1 MKKFYF
7 ILTGIIVIV
16 AINVI
21 IYTFVESVLS
31 GNKYDF
37 TTEYYKEL
45 ELKFSGTKSDLV
57 DEVQNYI
64 DSIAPYSNL
73 RAFELVENCE
83 KYNVDI
89 KFVLAQGEVESH
101 FGTKGMASKTNSVWN
116 VGAFDGYDLKHIKT
130 KYNNPNQSIE
140 PYLILLN
147 KKYLTNKIEL
157 DLLDKYESIDGYRYA
172 TDKFYEEKLKN
183 KYNYILNKTKI
194 DSLQNKLKYY
204 KDRLGK

>member
-1 MKKFYF
+1 MKKIYF
-7 ILTGIIVIV
+7 ILTGIALILGVNI
-16 AINVI
+16 I
-21 IYTFVESVLS
+21 IYILVELS
-31 GNKYDF
+31 INCNKYDF

-45 ELKFSGTKSDLV
+45 ELKFSGVKSDLV

-101 FGTKGMASKTNSVWN
+101 FGTKGMASKTNSIWN
-116 VGAFDGYDLKHIKT
+116 VGAFDGYDLKHIRT
-130 KYNNPNQSIE
+130 RYNNSNQSIE

-147 KKYLTNKIEL
+147 KKYLINKIEL
-157 DLLDKYESIDGYRYA
+157 DLLDKYESVDGYRYA

-183 KYNYILNKTKI
+183 KYNYILSKTKI
-194 DSLQNKLKYY
+194 DSLQNQLKYY

>member
-1 MKKFYF
+1 MKKFCF
-7 ILTGIIVIV
+7 VLIGVIVI
-16 AINVI
+16 IIITVI
-21 IYTFVESVLS
+21 IYFTILTIT
-31 GNKYDF
+31 GKKYDF

-45 ELKFSGTKSDLV
+45 ELKFSGVKSDLV
-57 DEVQNYI
+57 DAVQNYI

-101 FGTKGMASKTNSVWN
+101 FGTKGMASKTNSIWN
-116 VGAFDGYDLKHIKT
+116 VGAFDGYDLKHIRT
-130 KYNNPNQSIE
+130 RYNNSNQSIE

-147 KKYLTNKIEL
+147 KKYLINKIEL
-157 DLLDKYESIDGYRYA
+157 DLLDKYESVDGYRYA

-194 DSLQNKLKYY
+194 DSLQNQLKYY

>member
-1 MKKFYF
+1 MKKFYY
-7 ILTGIIVIV
+7 ILAGVIVII
-16 AINVI
+16 AINII
-21 IYTFVESVLS
+21 IYILAELVITGE
-31 GNKYDF
+31 KYDF
-37 TTEYYKEL
+37 ATEYYKEL

-89 KFVLAQGEVESH
+89 KFALAQGEIESH

-116 VGAFDGYDLKHIKT
+116 VGAFDGYDLMHIKT
-130 KYNNPNQSIE
+130 KYNNPNLSIE

-147 KKYLTNKIEL
+147 KKYLINKIEL
-157 DLLDKYESIDGYRYA
+157 DLLDKYESVDGYRYA

-204 KDRLGK
+204 KNRLGR

>member
-7 ILTGIIVIV
+7 ILTGIIVII

-21 IYTFVESVLS
+21 IYTFIEAALS

-83 KYNVDI
+83 KYNIDI

-116 VGAFDGYDLKHIKT
+116 VGAFDGYDLKHIRT

-140 PYLILLN
+140 NLPNYIKKVEIIFKN
-147 KKYLTNKIEL
+147 KK
-157 DLLDKYESIDGYRYA
+157 
-172 TDKFYEEKLKN
+172 
-183 KYNYILNKTKI
+183 
-194 DSLQNKLKYY
+194 
-204 KDRLGK
+204 

>member
-1 MKKFYF
+1 MKKIYF
-7 ILTGIIVIV
+7 ILTGIALILGVSI
-16 AINVI
+16 I
-21 IYTFVESVLS
+21 IYIIVGLS
-31 GNKYDF
+31 INGNKYDF

-45 ELKFSGTKSDLV
+45 ELKFSGAKSDLV

-101 FGTKGMASKTNSVWN
+101 FGTKGMASKTNSIWN
-116 VGAFDGYDLKHIKT
+116 VGAFDGYDLKHIRT
-130 KYNNPNQSIE
+130 RYNNSNQSIE

-147 KKYLTNKIEL
+147 KKYLINKIEL
-157 DLLDKYESIDGYRYA
+157 DLLDKYESVDGYRYA

-183 KYNYILNKTKI
+183 KYNYILSKTKI
-194 DSLQNKLKYY
+194 DSLQNQLKYY